1 MRLLAGIVEADDQ
14 YSFESTLMHSSRR
27 ALLSLA
33 LLFSVSSALATPG
46 LDELVEQLKGAGDF
60 RVRVSA
66 ALQLGKSLSGD
77 AVLPLAAALDDSN
90 ASVRAAAAA
99 GLKNL
104 GDQAALPAL
113 KAHRSDKSEAV
124 RAQVSAAIK
133 TLEEERLTGPKPR
146 VLVKIGMMKNGSGVK
161 SKRIEN
167 ELADSSRRKLGELPG
182 VRVLAAD
189 GSGPNSDASSGRPST
204 VPMVMVTGNVSELKA
219 SREGR
224 SITYSASVEYVLH
237 TMPEQ
242 AIAAKVSGRASATA
256 TEQDAQDAS
265 VLANIRRSRAGSS
278 DRQRGSSRAA
288 CALGRC
294 PAVMLVTRPG

>member
-1 MRLLAGIVEADDQ
+1 MLRSEMRLLEGTAEADDQ
-14 YSFESTLMHSSRR
+14 YSLESTLMHSSRR

-33 LLFSVSSALATPG
+33 LLLTVSSAVATPG
-46 LDELVEQLKGAGDF
+46 LDELVEQLKSASDF

-66 ALQLGKSLSGD
+66 ALQLGKSLTGD
-77 AVLPLAAALDDSN
+77 AALPLEAALNDSN

-99 GLKNL
+99 ALKNL
-104 GDQAALPAL
+104 GDQAAVAAL

-124 RAQVSAAIK
+124 RAQVAAAIK
-133 TLEEERLTGPKPR
+133 SLEEERITGPKPK
-146 VLVKIGMMKNGSGVK
+146 VLIKIGMMKNGSGVK

-167 ELADSSRRKLGELPG
+167 ELADSSRRKLAELPG

-189 GSGPNSDASSGRPST
+189 GSGSATSIGTGKQST

-219 SREGR
+219 WREGR

-256 TEQDAQDAS
+256 TDQDAQDAS
-265 VLANIRRSRAGSS
+265 VLADLRRSVLE
-278 DRQRGSSRAA
+278 AA
-288 CALGRC
+288 IASAVRRSPPALLAAAR
-294 PAVMLVTRPG
+294 L